1 MAADQRRHVV
11 KRVSRW
17 INISKKPLQTFINS
31 GRGGGGGLAA
41 ALTSPHPHDR
51 LLVFIIVPSNHILLM
66 SSVTYG
72 RGKLLYQKI
81 NPIIFFWQTRALSEI
96 IPKSVIHQATP
107 RIIRTYKLYSMHIVK
122 FYITTLTTQII
133 LFGSFVLVPDWFE
146 STRVFEAIG
155 LIAAIVGL
163 LFLVLY
169 TCVSKTSGNKIVA
182 FLTAILTLG
191 TGKTFNWCIRL
202 ISHIMIVLFFLIAL
216 FFFITGGVIMLGVII
231 YGSKVD
237 TDYLQWAFALTAAS
251 GCLYVISGILLFV
264 SMCSK

>member
-1 MAADQRRHVV
+1 
-11 KRVSRW
+11 
-17 INISKKPLQTFINS
+17 
-31 GRGGGGGLAA
+31 
-41 ALTSPHPHDR
+41 
-51 LLVFIIVPSNHILLM
+51 M
-66 SSVTYG
+66 SSVTNG
-72 RGKLLYQKI
+72 RGELLYQKI
-81 NPIIFFWQTRALSEI
+81 KPIIFFWQTRALSEI

-107 RIIRTYKLYSMHIVK
+107 RIIRTYKLDSMHIVK

-191 TGKTFNWCIRL
+191 TGKAFNWCIRL
-202 ISHIMIVLFFLIAL
+202 ISHIMIKFCFFLSPY

-237 TDYLQWAFALTAAS
+237 TDYLQWAFALTTAS